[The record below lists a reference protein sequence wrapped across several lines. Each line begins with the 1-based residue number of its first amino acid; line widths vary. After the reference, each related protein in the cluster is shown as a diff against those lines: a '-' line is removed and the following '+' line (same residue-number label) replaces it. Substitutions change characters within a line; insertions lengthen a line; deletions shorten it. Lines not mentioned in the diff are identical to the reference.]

1 MSNSTLFRRHLLTQF
16 SSNNLIA
23 IKSDGLAYIEFP
35 WNAVDFLNQ
44 HPRLIARF
52 TNENYHLGQGFNS
65 LVNIP
70 SEDTYSSTLYGMA
83 AFFVGPYDYAHYNVI
98 CTGSYNQMP
107 RRQFVG
113 TNKLIN
119 KPVECYF
126 NRIARGRIDYFV
138 RDYKTKEE
146 FTLQIYNYAQER
158 GVKTQLLRAKGI
170 HLYAMYT
177 DSMTLLPHYNG
188 STYGL
193 MDINSG
199 TFYGN
204 SNSSGRFRGVF
215 GRSPL

>member
-1 MSNSTLFRRHLLTQF
+1 MADTNRYRRHLLTQF
-16 SSNNLIA
+16 SSNDLIA

-35 WNAVDFLNQ
+35 WNAVEFLNQ

-52 TNENYHLGQGFNS
+52 TNKNYYFGDRGFNS

-70 SEDTYSSTLYGMA
+70 SEDTFSSSLRGMCSFYISDSAKTLA
-83 AFFVGPYDYAHYNVI
+83 I
-98 CTGSYNQMP
+98 GSYNQLP
-107 RRQFVG
+107 CIKIEG

-126 NRIARGRIDYFV
+126 DRVSNGKIKYFV
-138 RDYKTKEE
+138 EDYKTKEK
-146 FTLQIYNYAQER
+146 FTTQLFNYDQEN
-158 GVKTQLLRAKGI
+158 GIKTQILRCKGI
-170 HLYAMYT
+170 YLFAMYT

-193 MDINSG
+193 IDINSG

-204 SNSSGRFRGVF
+204 SNTSGKFRGIF
-215 GRSPL
+215 GRNPL